1 MRSCLG
7 VDRGSISPIRRPYA
21 TAAQA
26 VPATQNA
33 ENVTDTTLNAPLLDQ
48 LRVAWLG
55 PVSGDPRGPLCSTH
69 PSPSWRLGDR
79 PDTWTLT
86 ARRYPGN
93 GQQPATDHV
102 AVPTIPSTF
111 LCYRRADEPFATAL
125 LGTALIDRLG
135 ESRVFLDTVSLDR
148 GRALEAKLIAAARSA
163 DVMLVVIG
171 EAWDWG
177 RNRERL
183 DEGDDWVRT
192 EILQADDAGRRIMLV
207 LVERDPGPIDLPA
220 ALGFLRDCET
230 VTLRRPD
237 VSAKLAGIADTI
249 TGVSTAVPA
258 SAHLDPTTVKRATL
272 AMIRHV
278 LPDRQ
283 QFSGNDKAVA
293 RAVAEHLAPGE
304 WLRFAGA
311 GNSPGRPGGS
321 GVVMVTDEQLRL
333 VQLRPRR
340 GLRFGVQT
348 AEATSRPL
356 TPHTT
361 LRDIPRRSSSRDLVD
376 VYVEAPGWEPLP
388 VLGLFH
394 RPAEILLEVAA
405 RASRRAEE

>member
-1 MRSCLG
+1 
-7 VDRGSISPIRRPYA
+7 
-21 TAAQA
+21 
-26 VPATQNA
+26 
-33 ENVTDTTLNAPLLDQ
+33 
-48 LRVAWLG
+48 
-55 PVSGDPRGPLCSTH
+55 
-69 PSPSWRLGDR
+69 
-79 PDTWTLT
+79 
-86 ARRYPGN
+86 
-93 GQQPATDHV
+93 
-102 AVPTIPSTF
+102 VPTPPSTF

-148 GRALEAKLIAAARSA
+148 GPAFEAKLIAAARSA

-171 EAWDWG
+171 QRWDRG

-183 DEGDDWVRT
+183 DQDDDWVRT
-192 EILQADDAGRRIMLV
+192 EIFQAEDAGRRIMLV

-220 ALGFLRDCET
+220 ALDFLRGCET
-230 VTLRRPD
+230 VALRRPD
-237 VSAKLAGIADTI
+237 VSGKLAGIADTI
-249 TGVSTAVPA
+249 TGESTAVPA
-258 SAHLDPTTVKRATL
+258 GGHLDRTTVERATL

-283 QFSGNDKAVA
+283 QFGGNDEAVA
-293 RAVAEHLAPGE
+293 RAVADHLAPGE

-356 TPHTT
+356 RPQTT
-361 LRDIPRRSSSRDLVD
+361 LRATPRRSFFRDLVD
-376 VYVEAPGWEPLP
+376 VHVEAPGSEPLP
-388 VLGLFH
+388 VLGLFP

-405 RASRRAEE
+405 QASRRTEG